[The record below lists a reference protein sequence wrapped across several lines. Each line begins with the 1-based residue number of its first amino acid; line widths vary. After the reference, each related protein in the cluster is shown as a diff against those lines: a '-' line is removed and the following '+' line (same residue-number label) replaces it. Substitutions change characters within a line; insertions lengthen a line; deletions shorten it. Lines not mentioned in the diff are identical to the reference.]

1 MKLASKAKYLFKQQN
16 AEEKKKLLKL
26 LVSNSTYNG
35 KNLLFSMQKPFD
47 SIIECKKVGN
57 WGQKEDVFRTKY
69 YAELKIIESEIN
81 QFKIAM
87 GF

>member
-57 WGQKEDVFRTKY
+57 WGRLQDDFRTNIID
-69 YAELKIIESEIN
+69 ENNLKEIEKSLMV
-81 QFKIAM
+81 A
-87 GF
+87 